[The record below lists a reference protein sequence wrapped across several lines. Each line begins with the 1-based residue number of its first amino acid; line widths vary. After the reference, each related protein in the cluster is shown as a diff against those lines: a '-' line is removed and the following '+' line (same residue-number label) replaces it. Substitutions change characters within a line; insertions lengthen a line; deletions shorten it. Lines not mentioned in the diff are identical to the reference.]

1 LFAKRCQFICWGL
14 LDFGEFCVDDGKGL
28 GFGGDVGMLG
38 LELGEE
44 GLQVCDR
51 ASHFWVIDILG
62 LGANLIACHSA
73 AHIDGTITCI
83 EGADIKVIVHG

>member
-1 LFAKRCQFICWGL
+1 MVELAHFWEVFWQYM
-14 LDFGEFCVDDGKGL
+14 FGN
-28 GFGGDVGMLG
+28 
-38 LELGEE
+38 
-44 GLQVCDR
+44 R